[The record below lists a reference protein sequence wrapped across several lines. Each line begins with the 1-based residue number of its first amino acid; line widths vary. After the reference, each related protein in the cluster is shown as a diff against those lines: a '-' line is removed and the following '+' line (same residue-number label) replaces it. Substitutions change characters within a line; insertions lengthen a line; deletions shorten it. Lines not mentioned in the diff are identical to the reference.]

1 MVTDMTYTLDS
12 RLKRAMQLREEGYN
26 CSQCVAMVFDDVHG
40 VDYDAIASL
49 TAALGGGLGGL
60 QLTCGAVAAMSMV
73 KGATVYGSPEDKAKA
88 YASVRPL
95 CEEFERR
102 NGSLICRDL
111 KVKHKRPCNGL
122 IADAITL
129 LHEELKQSAG

>member
-1 MVTDMTYTLDS
+1 MVTNMKYTLNS
-12 RLKRAMQLREEGYN
+12 RLERAMRLREEGYN
-26 CSQCVAMVFDDVHG
+26 CSQCVAMVFDDIHG
-40 VDYDAIASL
+40 ANHDAITSL

-60 QLTCGAVAAMSMV
+60 QLTCGAVAAMGMLRGV
-73 KGATVYGSPEDKAKA
+73 TLYGSPADKAKT
-88 YASVRPL
+88 YSGVRPL

-111 KVKHKRPCNGL
+111 KVKHKRPCNEL

-129 LHEELKQSAG
+129 LHEELEHSAG